1 MDPND
6 IDVLSSKVGGRFNL
20 VTLFCMRLR
29 DLQSGLPALIE
40 DSDEL
45 SDKEL
50 VTEEIRQG
58 KVWLAFGDEAEEIR
72 KIRYK
77 EVEKLPRPAEAP
89 AETAPKSPF

>member
-6 IDVLSSKVGGRFNL
+6 IDVLSGKVGGRFNL
-20 VTLFCMRLR
+20 VTLYCMRLR
-29 DLQSGLPALIE
+29 DLQRGMPALIE

-77 EVEKLPRPAEAP
+77 EVEKLPRPTETPADAVPAP
-89 AETAPKSPF
+89 PF